1 MHMGNEF
8 ADKYTVTVISG
19 LMIDRTIPRDYLRFS
34 CTVTR
39 NRKS

>member
-1 MHMGNEF
+1 MTLIGAKF
-8 ADKYTVTVISG
+8 DADLINISEVNS
-19 LMIDRTIPRDYLRFS
+19 RKTRPRDYLRFS